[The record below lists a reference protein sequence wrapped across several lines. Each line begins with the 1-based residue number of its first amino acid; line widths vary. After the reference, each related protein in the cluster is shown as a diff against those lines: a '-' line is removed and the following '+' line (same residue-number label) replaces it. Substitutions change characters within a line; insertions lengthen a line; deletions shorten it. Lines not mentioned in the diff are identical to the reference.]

1 MAVLGSLTQEFNSSN
16 MRYCINCCIHL
27 LPNDLHRQCFRCCGP
42 NHNIQKCPVCKGEN
56 KIPLHTDSKPMKLLA
71 VLEVRTDH
79 RESWNGIFCL
89 RKGKLWSLIFGLI
102 IMTLVM
108 ASYILTGA
116 KHGLLLIPSPF
127 HYGAFT
133 SNPSLMDNESLSDMK
148 DHYQPS
154 KMNISY
160 VKDYPS
166 IKLII
171 DTITSKIEFMT
182 RQRPG
187 LEELRKQ
194 EPHVSTNWSASETAG
209 NLLIQDFGVSLLQR

>member
-1 MAVLGSLTQEFNSSN
+1 MAVLGSLIQEFNSTN
-16 MRYCINCCIHL
+16 MKHCINRCIHL
-27 LPNDLHRQCFRCCGP
+27 LPNDLHRQCFRCRGP
-42 NHNIQKCPVCKGEN
+42 SHNNQKCPVCKGEN
-56 KIPLHTDSKPMKLLA
+56 KNHLYTDSKQMKLLA

-79 RESWNGIFCL
+79 SESWNGFFCL
-89 RKGKLWSLIFGLI
+89 KKGKLCSLIFGLI

-108 ASYILTGA
+108 ASYVLTGA

-148 DHYQPS
+148 DHYQSS
-154 KMNISY
+154 KINISY

-171 DTITSKIEFMT
+171 DTITSKIEFIT
-182 RQRPG
+182 RQRPD

-194 EPHVSTNWSASETAG
+194 EPHVSMS
-209 NLLIQDFGVSLLQR
+209 